1 MRFRH
6 SIEKALVLCT
16 VASLFAFAAPA
27 VGSAQGVKSD
37 SARAKA
43 KGGHRGQAHK
53 HGKKHG
59 KRRAQAKPA
68 ATTTA
73 AAPSVHQANATVSAP
88 AQTATP
94 TKPKPAPKPP
104 TTPVVTPPNGGGN
117 PPSTPPSG
125 GGTPTAPPT
134 GGGVPIPANARYVS
148 ATTGDDSN
156 PGTSASPWRSLAKA
170 ASSAVPGDVV
180 VLMPGTYGAPG
191 TTTSIAK
198 SGTASAPIT
207 FTSLPDSPRAV
218 VKGYVRIGGSHILI
232 DSLIFDGP
240 TGPVL
245 ARSSS
250 NPGGEEVQVSIMYGS
265 DVELSHNEIRD
276 NAWHAGVFV
285 YAGSEILIDSN
296 YIHDNGDV
304 ATGPNLDHGVY
315 WCAGS
320 GTVSNNLIENNVA
333 YGVHLYPE
341 ADEVVVDGNTITGHG
356 RGGIIVANTSSQNQL
371 INNVVADNAMY
382 GIRAYDLS
390 GKGNVARD
398 NLLWNNG
405 ENISGSGIAYSG
417 TLVQAPS
424 F

>member
-1 MRFRH
+1 MGFRH
-6 SIEKALVLCT
+6 SIDKALVLGAI
-16 VASLFAFAAPA
+16 ASLLAFLAFPTT
-27 VGSAQGVKSD
+27 GSAQGVKTD

-43 KGGHRGQAHK
+43 KGGHTHK
-53 HGKKHG
+53 RNKKRAKH
-59 KRRAQAKPA
+59 RAQHGQQANPAPTA
-68 ATTTA
+68 AT
-73 AAPSVHQANATVSAP
+73 PSVHQANVTTPVPTP
-88 AQTATP
+88 AAA
-94 TKPKPAPKPP
+94 KPKPAPAPKPKP
-104 TTPVVTPPNGGGN
+104 TPSPKPTPMPTPTPQ
-117 PPSTPPSG
+117 PPSTPHTPPAG
-125 GGTPTAPPT
+125 GNVA
-134 GGGVPIPANARYVS
+134 IPANARYVS
-148 ATTGDDSN
+148 SATGNDSN
-156 PGTSASPWRSLAKA
+156 PGTATSPWRSLAKA

-207 FTSLPDSPRAV
+207 FTSLPGSERAV

-232 DSLIFDGP
+232 DSLVFDGP

-245 ARSSS
+245 ARTSA
-250 NPGGEEVQVSIMYGS
+250 NPGGEEVQVSIMNGS
-265 DVELSHNEIRD
+265 DVELAHNEIRD

-285 YAGSEILIDSN
+285 YAGSEISIDSN
-296 YIHDNGDV
+296 YIHNNGDA

-320 GTVSNNLIENNVA
+320 GTVSNNLIEDNVA

-341 ADEVVVDGNTITGHG
+341 ADEVVVDSNTIVGNG

-371 INNVVADNAMY
+371 INNVVTDNAMY

-390 GKGNVARD
+390 GSGNVARN

-417 TLVQAPS
+417 TLLQAPAS
-424 F
+424 